1 MKLFFGFCMIFC
13 LNQLCFAQQMEEVNE
28 IRKKYAD
35 ANAIVLKRIT
45 EYKIYKENNGLKAT
59 CKYEDQIVI
68 NKEQGINYRNRS
80 ISSSSFI
87 EASNMKAYALIPNNK
102 KYDKKV
108 VTVFEK
114 KDDTS
119 NNVFYDDQKS
129 YSYTFPSAQ
138 VGAILNS
145 SYTHTYSDPHF
156 LGAYFWANY
165 IPSVDE
171 VLIIRADKS
180 IKLEFKLFH
189 TEKINLEF
197 TKEEKKDEVIY
208 TWKLKNYSP
217 KPQYDDSPN
226 FKYYEP
232 QIIFYVN
239 TYEINGETKT
249 LLGTPK
255 DLYTWYSDLVKNVN
269 KTEDKNLKKIADSLV
284 LGTTDEWEK
293 VKKIF
298 YWVQDNISYVAFED
312 GLGGFIP
319 RDAAVVCNRKY
330 GDCKDMASIIT
341 EMLTM
346 VNVKAYL
353 TWIGSRD
360 IPYTYEQV
368 PTPMVDNH
376 MIAAYLNKNKEWV
389 FLDATG
395 KNADINL
402 YTSFIQGK
410 QAMIGISPDSFLLVK
425 VPIKDTAVSKT
436 WDVVEISIKD
446 KVIYGKGKATL
457 FGYDGLSYFYRTT
470 NKNKEEQQDYF
481 NAYFKKG
488 SNKVSFKNVQF
499 NMVNRRP
506 IDITYEFEL
515 PDYATFHDNEMYI
528 NLNMDKDLIL
538 EKIKDGRQVPL
549 SMKHVTAEGL
559 TIVFEIP
566 ADYKVDFIPE
576 NIKLGNEIIGFSST
590 YKQINNQI
598 IHVCDLY
605 VNTLIVEPNQFI
617 EYNNIITAQI
627 KAFNQTIS
635 LIKK

>member
-108 VTVFEK
+108 VTEFEK